1 MTPSE
6 RAIQF
11 REVVVLVMMALLLFF
26 WVFPITALAGLL
38 SIKEIKKTMPW
49 LGGLI
54 ESNEQVR
61 AIVQN
66 SLPSAAMITLNG
78 LLPFMLEGSYGKS

>member
-1 MTPSE
+1 M
-6 RAIQF
+6 QF
-11 REVVVLVMMALLLFF
+11 REVVVLGLMALLLFF

-38 SIKEIKKTMPW
+38 SFKEIKKTVPW
-49 LGGLI
+49 LGRLI
-54 ESNEQVR
+54 ESNEHLR

-78 LLPFMLEGSYGKS
+78 LLPFLLEGSCCKS